1 MTVTEPVARR
11 LTADDPRLAP
21 WRAFLEAH
29 ARVSR
34 RLDEDLRAEHDLSL
48 AEYDALLN
56 IAQAPDRRIRMRQLS
71 DRVILSKSGVTRLID
86 RLVADGLVERSACL
100 ADARGAEA
108 VLTESGLARLRSGF
122 ANPPARHQR
131 ALPGTDRGRR
141 CRGHRSGHA
150 GRCGECRAGHCPTV
164 CPRRHGARRSRLTG
178 RLRAVSPSGPAASRT
193 RAGRP
198 GSTPPVSRRTD
209 SSRTTRRGS
218 MLWS

>member
-56 IAQAPDRRIRMRQLS
+56 IAQAPGRRMRMRQLS

-100 ADARGAEA
+100 VDARGAEA
-108 VLTESGLARLRSGF
+108 VLTESGLARLR
-122 ANPPARHQR
+122 Q
-131 ALPGTDRGRR
+131 
-141 CRGHRSGHA
+141 
-150 GRCGECRAGHCPTV
+150 
-164 CPRRHGARRSRLTG
+164 
-178 RLRAVSPSGPAASRT
+178 ASRT
-193 RAGRP
+193 HLRGIDEFFLEPLGDADISVIEAAMRAIAVGAGP
-198 GSTPPVSRRTD
+198 GSAPPCAPDGTEPVD
-209 SSRTTRRGS
+209 LG
-218 MLWS
+218 

>member
-1 MTVTEPVARR
+1 MTMTEPAARR

-56 IAQAPDRRIRMRQLS
+56 IAQAPGRRIRMRQLS

-108 VLTESGLARLRSGF
+108 VLTEAGLSRLRQASRTHLRGINEHFLEPLGDTDVSVIESAMRAIAVSAGPDSGLAC
-122 ANPPARHQR
+122 AP
-131 ALPGTDRGRR
+131 D
-141 CRGHRSGHA
+141 
-150 GRCGECRAGHCPTV
+150 
-164 CPRRHGARRSRLTG
+164 GAEPIDLG
-178 RLRAVSPSGPAASRT
+178 
-193 RAGRP
+193 
-198 GSTPPVSRRTD
+198 
-209 SSRTTRRGS
+209 
-218 MLWS
+218 